1 MTYRLVD
8 VIIASQKSP
17 DDRTFMET
25 FALAAISF
33 TIAISLLIR
42 KKKNPLY
49 IAFASLCLAIF
60 LQKAGTFLSSLSP
73 RALFGVVHTMGA
85 LSVPPLLVAF
95 TRQFLGRNFLTRR
108 AVALTTAGS
117 FVILAIFL
125 LPFGGAYRDRLV
137 FYYILFIL
145 SISFLALL
153 LSIGDKKAAAD
164 RRRMAYVAVA
174 CVCTAVLS
182 LTDLFSFLGYAVPV
196 LSDMAVAALLY
207 FVLVIITH
215 SELPE
220 LYEFMARAL
229 IIFILILFSTTVFF
243 LVIGFFGRG
252 STPAFTAVF
261 MASLLIVIAMDPL
274 RLIVRKVLIYLFPEN
289 KDFFTS
295 LYGFGE
301 ELEREKSELLEEMAT
316 GLAHEIKN
324 PLGSIKGA
332 AQYLQSEVESAES
345 RKLLEVIVEEVD
357 RLNGVVSR
365 FLDYAKPYRLNLKR
379 QNINPVI
386 EKAVSIVRANNMS
399 DRIAIETDLNPALP
413 QVDVDAEQ
421 MIQVIINIAFNAIEA
436 MPDGGVLMFRT
447 SRIDS
452 EKGEAIGI
460 SIRDTGRG
468 IRKGELPN
476 IFKPFFTTRERGIGL
491 GLAICQRIIKKHGGY
506 LRVKSIPGQG
516 SIFYIRIGV

>member
-1 MTYRLVD
+1 MG
-8 VIIASQKSP
+8 
-17 DDRTFMET
+17 T

-49 IAFASLCLAIF
+49 WSFAGLCLAIF
-60 LQKAGTFLSSLSP
+60 LQKTGTFLSGLSP
-73 RALFGVVHTMGA
+73 RLFFEILHMAGA
-85 LSVPPLLVAF
+85 LSVPPLLAAF
-95 TRQFLGRNFLTRR
+95 TRRFLGRGVLTGRM
-108 AVALTTAGS
+108 VVLTAAGS
-117 FVILAIFL
+117 GFILAAFL
-125 LPFGGAYRDRLV
+125 LPFGDAYRQSLV

-145 SISFLALL
+145 GGCFLALC
-153 LSIGDKKAAAD
+153 LSVRGETAAAD
-164 RRRMAYVAVA
+164 RRRKLYVAAA
-174 CVCTAVLS
+174 CAITAVLS
-182 LTDLFSFLGYAVPV
+182 LADLFSSQGAAVPV

-229 IIFILILFSTTVFF
+229 ILSILILFSTTVFF
-243 LVIGFFGRG
+243 LMIGFFGKG
-252 STPAFTAVF
+252 PAPEFTVVF
-261 MASLLIVIAMDPL
+261 MASLLIVIALDPL
-274 RLIVRKVLIYLFPEN
+274 RLIVRKVFIYLFPE
-289 KDFFTS
+289 KKEFFTS

-316 GLAHEIKN
+316 GLAHEIRN

-345 RKLLEVIVEEVD
+345 RKLLGVIVEEAD

-365 FLDYAKPYRLNLKR
+365 FLDYARPYRLNLKR
-379 QNINPVI
+379 QDVNPVI
-386 EKAVSIVRANNMS
+386 EKAASIVRANNLS
-399 DRIAIETDLNPALP
+399 ERIIVETDLHPALP
-413 QVDVDAEQ
+413 HVDVDAEQ

-436 MPDGGVLMFRT
+436 MPDGGVLTLRT
-447 SRIDS
+447 SRIES
-452 EKGEAIGI
+452 EQGEAVGI

-468 IRKGELPN
+468 IGKEDLPN
-476 IFKPFFTTRERGIGL
+476 IFKPFFTTRDRGVGL
-491 GLAICQRIIKKHGGY
+491 GLAICQRIIRKHGGSV
-506 LRVKSIPGQG
+506 RVKSIPGQG

>member
-1 MTYRLVD
+1 
-8 VIIASQKSP
+8 
-17 DDRTFMET
+17 MET

-49 IAFASLCLAIF
+49 ISFAGLCLAIF
-60 LQKAGTFLSSLSP
+60 LQKAGTFLSGLSP
-73 RALFGVVHTMGA
+73 RVVFVVLHTLGA

-95 TRQFLGRNFLTRR
+95 TSQFLGRDFLPKR
-108 AVALTTAGS
+108 AVVLTAAGS
-117 FVILAIFL
+117 FIILATFL
-125 LPFGGAYRDRLV
+125 FPFGEACRERLSL
-137 FYYILFIL
+137 YYILFIL
-145 SISFLALL
+145 SGCFLALL
-153 LSIGDKKAAAD
+153 LSVKGKAAAAD
-164 RRRMAYVAVA
+164 RRRMAYVAAA
-174 CVCTAVLS
+174 CVCGAALS
-182 LTDLFSFLGYAVPV
+182 ITDVFSSLGYAVPP

-229 IIFILILFSTTVFF
+229 IISILILFSTTVFF
-243 LVIGFFGRG
+243 LVIGLFGKG
-252 STPAFTAVF
+252 STPAFTTVF
-261 MASLLIVIAMDPL
+261 MAALLIVIAMDPL
-274 RLIVRKVLIYLFPEN
+274 RLILRKAFVYLFPEN

-316 GLAHEIKN
+316 GLAHEIRN

-332 AQYLQSEVESAES
+332 AQYLQSEVESDES
-345 RKLLEVIVEEVD
+345 RKLLDVIVEEVD
-357 RLNGVVSR
+357 RLNGVVSQ
-365 FLDYAKPYRLNLKR
+365 FLDYAKPYRLNLR
-379 QNINPVI
+379 AQDINPVI
-386 EKAVSIVRANNMS
+386 EKAVSVIRANNLS
-399 DRIAIETDLNPALP
+399 ERIVIETDLNPALP
-413 QVDVDAEQ
+413 LVDVDAEQ

-436 MPDGGVLMFRT
+436 MPEGGTLMFRT

-468 IRKGELPN
+468 IRKEELRN

-491 GLAICQRIIKKHGGY
+491 GLALCQRIIKKHGGY
-506 LRVKSIPGQG
+506 IRVKSIPGQG